1 MNLDSFFIMGKS
13 HKVCEDYALSNVN
26 HNIFGISDGCSSSRN
41 TDFGSRILLKSFEMS
56 IDDIIS
62 FPTETISILHEASR
76 EILNAFY
83 GTLEN
88 NALDATLNVGY
99 ETSSGEIAVNLIGD
113 GFIVAQYKDGRFA
126 IYEIDYSENAPYYLT
141 YMFDSGRDIE
151 YKKHTQTKNFSVT
164 TYDKLGNLIS
174 KTEIKSEAR
183 YEKLFFP
190 KSDYTSISLF
200 SDGLKTLIP
209 NDSTVERIPLQ
220 EVVLQLISFPQT
232 TGEYVKRRCNSFL
245 KKNKDFMFYDDFS
258 MATCFIGH

>member
-13 HKVCEDYALSNVN
+13 HKVCEDYALHSIHHNV
-26 HNIFGISDGCSSSRN
+26 FGISDGCSSSSN
-41 TDFGSRILLKSFEMS
+41 TDFGSRIMLKSFEMS
-56 IDDIIS
+56 VDDIVS
-62 FPTETISILHEASR
+62 CPTDLTFILHEASR

-83 GTLEN
+83 GTLQN

-99 ETSSGEIAVNLIGD
+99 ETSSGEVEVNLIGD
-113 GFIVAQYKDGRFA
+113 GFIVAHYKDGRFA

-141 YMFDSGRDIE
+141 YMFDSARDIE
-151 YKKHTQTKNFSVT
+151 YKKHIQTKNFSVT

-174 KTEIKSEAR
+174 KTEIKSEQK

-190 KSDYTSISLF
+190 KSDYKSISLF

-209 NDSTVERIPLQ
+209 NDPTADRIPLQ

-232 TGEYVKRRCNSFL
+232 NGEFVKRSCKFFL
-245 KKNKDFMFYDDFS
+245 KKNKDHMFYDDFS
-258 MATCFIGH
+258 MATCFIG